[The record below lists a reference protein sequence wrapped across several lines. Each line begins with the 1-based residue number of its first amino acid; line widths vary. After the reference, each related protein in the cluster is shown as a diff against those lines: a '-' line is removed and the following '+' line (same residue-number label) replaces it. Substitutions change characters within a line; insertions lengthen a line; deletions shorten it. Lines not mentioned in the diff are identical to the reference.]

1 MSFNKKE
8 YMKEYNKNYRK
19 RYRDNPDNIIK
30 IAEAGK
36 KYREENA
43 EAIKQRRIESRKKN
57 REKILLQKRAWYQ
70 RNKKKILQSQK
81 DKKYWRRYKKLQH
94 NAHILA
100 YFDATR
106 EERMR
111 KAIERSQKNYRKS
124 PNGKVAVKLRR
135 ALLHYVKNKTKS
147 SIKLLGCTIEKA
159 CDSLESKFKEGM
171 TWENMGRGGW
181 HIDHIIP
188 CAFFDLTKPSHQ
200 KVCFNWQNLQ
210 PLWESENCS
219 KSNKIHWS
227 IVLTILINN
236 YKTIEV

>member
-1 MSFNKKE
+1 
-8 YMKEYNKNYRK
+8 MKEYNKNYRK
-19 RYRDNPDNIIK
+19 KYRENPDNIIK
-30 IAEAGK
+30 IAERGR

-43 EAIKQRRIESRKKN
+43 EAIKKRRAASRKKN
-57 REKILLQKRAWYQ
+57 REKILQQKRDWYQ
-70 RNKKKILQSQK
+70 KNKEKICQSHRE
-81 DKKYWRRYKKLQH
+81 KKYWIRYRRLQH

-100 YFDATR
+100 YLDATR
-106 EERMR
+106 EERVR
-111 KAIERSQKNYRKS
+111 KAKEKSQENYRKS
-124 PNGKVAVKLRR
+124 RNGKVAIKLRC

-147 SIKLLGCTIEKA
+147 SIKLLGCTIEKT
-159 CDSLESKFKEGM
+159 CDSLESQFKEGM